1 MTSKEPDFLKKESLD
16 GTQRNQKRFMC
27 YFLGKDGGDTLDHI
41 FRNKSLDEIVKSN
54 TMPIRSGR
62 RERERNQRVPSG
74 DKRSWKASFINS
86 FKIRDEYLQSILVK
100 VRNEKLN
107 GGTVPYVRKV
117 FFRSF
122 TKETFPIRVID
133 LRFSILKDRKPWQF
147 IK

>member
-1 MTSKEPDFLKKESLD
+1 MTSKEPDFLKKESLN

-74 DKRSWKASFINS
+74 DKRSWKASFIDS
-86 FKIRDEYLQSILVK
+86 IKIGDENLQSILVK
-100 VRNEKLN
+100 MCNEKLN
-107 GGTVPYVRKV
+107 GGTVPYVRKI
-117 FFRSF
+117 FF
-122 TKETFPIRVID
+122 
-133 LRFSILKDRKPWQF
+133 
-147 IK
+147 